1 MRLFA
6 GIELGDSLANTVEA
20 TVARLRSRIHH
31 SWPELSAR
39 WVPRDNLH
47 LTLVFIGEVADRES
61 AAVRSAIEPAFAVQ
75 PFALRIDGFGTF
87 PPSGP
92 LRVIWMGVAEGA
104 RELTRLHDE
113 VNGRLSRPAE
123 ARPYAPHLTVARI
136 KEARG
141 PVARA
146 AREAVHAASGP
157 GGTTRVDAVTLFRSR
172 LSSNGSLYERL
183 MRVPLQG

>member
-1 MRLFA
+1 MRLLT
-6 GIELGDSLANTVEA
+6 GIDLGDSLVSAVEA
-20 TVARLRSRIHH
+20 SVARLRSRIQH
-31 SWPELSAR
+31 SCPELTAR

-47 LTLVFIGEVADRES
+47 LTLVFIGEVADQDS
-61 AAVRSAIEPAFAVQ
+61 AAVRSALEPAFEVQ

-104 RELTRLHDE
+104 PELSRLHGEVNRRLTRP
-113 VNGRLSRPAE
+113 GE

-141 PVARA
+141 TVARVRRA
-146 AREAVHAASGP
+146 GTAVSGQA
-157 GGTTRVDAVTLFRSR
+157 GTTRVDAVTLFRSR
-172 LSSNGSLYERL
+172 LSANGSLYERL
-183 MRVPLQG
+183 MRVPLQA